1 MAEGGDGRAAR
12 SGASRVAEPR
22 PFSHRLFRYFAP
34 WLRRHFARHFH
45 AVRLSRAGAPPEP
58 DGRPLVVYSNHPGW
72 WDPIFY
78 MLLADACLPG
88 LAGYGPME
96 AAELERYG
104 ILKRLGVFPVDSS
117 SSRAGVQ
124 FLRSAQAVLARER
137 SSLWLTPEGE
147 FADVRD
153 RPLRLKSGLAHLARR
168 LDDAVIVP
176 LALEYPF
183 WSESQPE
190 ALARFGPPV
199 ETRHHRELDAKG
211 WTRLLAVRLEETMDE
226 LARESMSR
234 RPERFRTLVGGGAGV
249 GGVYDL
255 WRRLKA
261 RLTGRDFRAEHG
273 REP

>member
-1 MAEGGDGRAAR
+1 MAAGEAGGEARASAPR
-12 SGASRVAEPR
+12 FAEP
-22 PFSHRLFRYFAP
+22 PAFSRRLFRFFAP
-34 WLRRHFARHFH
+34 WLRRHFAKNFH
-45 AVRLSRAGAPPEP
+45 AVRLSLAGAPPEP
-58 DGRPLVVYSNHPGW
+58 DGRPLVFYSNHPSW
-72 WDPIFY
+72 WDPVLY
-78 MLLADACLPG
+78 MVLADACLPG

-124 FLRSAQAVLARER
+124 FLRSAQAVLGRER

-147 FADVRD
+147 FADARE
-153 RPLRLKSGLAHLARR
+153 RPLRLKSGLAHLAKR
-168 LDDAVIVP
+168 LDDAVLVP

-183 WSESQPE
+183 WTESKPE
-190 ALARFGPPV
+190 ALARFGAPIETKHHAGLDV
-199 ETRHHRELDAKG
+199 EA
-211 WTRLLAVRLEETMDE
+211 WTRLLSVRLEETMNE
-226 LARESMSR
+226 LASEAISR
-234 RPERFRTLVGGGAGV
+234 RPERFRTLVGGEAGV

-261 RLTGRDFRAEHG
+261 ALTGRDFRAEHG